1 MNQWQSTLRW
11 ARAQQNARWGV
22 AMLLLTAPLLMATP
36 AQAVDNLAFKGTL
49 VNAPCTLR
57 AGDDN
62 IALDF
67 ETVIDKY
74 LYSDTR
80 TPSRT
85 FSLHLDDCDTSVMTG
100 VKLTFTGTESMGLPG
115 LLALDATSVA
125 RGVAIGMETA
135 GGQALPLNVQGSTT
149 PLTPG
154 NMVIAL
160 RAYVQAEPAA
170 QSSLGIVRGPFTATA
185 TFALEYQ

>member
-1 MNQWQSTLRW
+1 M
-11 ARAQQNARWGV
+11 ARDSQNARKGL
-22 AMLLLTAPLLMATP
+22 ALLLLTPPLLMAVP

-57 AGDDN
+57 VGDED
-62 IALDF
+62 IMLDF
-67 ETVIDKY
+67 GTVIDKY
-74 LYSDTR
+74 LYSDSR
-80 TPSRT
+80 TPSRA
-85 FSLHLDDCDTSVMTG
+85 FSLHLDDCDTAVMTG
-100 VKLTFTGTESMGLPG
+100 VKLTFSGTESAGLPG
-115 LLALDATSVA
+115 LLVLDATSVA
-125 RGVAIGMETA
+125 RGVAIGMETS

-160 RAYVQAEPAA
+160 QAYVQAEPAA
-170 QSSLGIVRGPFTATA
+170 QASKGIVRGPFTATA